1 MGRPRRGAPPRR
13 EAILD
18 AALAAFVSRGASG
31 ATMGEVAVAAGA
43 SKTTLYKMFP
53 DIDRLFAAVLEREVS
68 RRRGTIAGA
77 LQAKAVEEALRG
89 AGRAMMDALDA
100 QAVELFRLVI
110 AEAGRRPEIGRG
122 FYHSLVASAARPVA
136 ERLRAEGDLSG
147 DEATRIA
154 LQFVGAIKEPLF
166 YPRLMGA
173 APTGE
178 RDDVIDDAVAMTC
191 ARLQSRR

>member
-1 MGRPRRGAPPRR
+1 MGRPRRGTPPRR

-31 ATMGEVAVAAGA
+31 ATMGEVAVSAGA

-53 DIDRLFAAVLEREVS
+53 DIDRLFAAVLEREVA
-68 RRRGTIAGA
+68 RRRGAIAEA
-77 LQAKAVEEALRG
+77 LRAKTVEDALRG
-89 AGRAMMDALDA
+89 AAQAMMDALDD
-100 QAVELFRLVI
+100 QAVDLFRLVI

-122 FYHSLVASAARPVA
+122 FYDSLVTSAARPVA
-136 ERLRAEGDLSG
+136 ERLHAEAGLCGQDAHRL
-147 DEATRIA
+147 A

-173 APTGE
+173 APAGE
-178 RDDVIDDAVAMTC
+178 RDEVIEDAVAMAC
-191 ARLQSRR
+191 ARVQSRQ